1 MITVTIAVKDGVR
14 TRGEVL
20 ELEDLDEEALSRIDE
35 LVLEM
40 RDHIERL
47 ARVRAAK
54 RTKGG

>member
-1 MITVTIAVKDGVR
+1 MITVAFSIKDGVR
-14 TRGEVL
+14 TMGELL
-20 ELEDLDEEALSRIDE
+20 ELESLDAEALARVDE

-54 RTKGG
+54 RDKAP